1 MSTFTH
7 ENSCSDSFLLHVL
20 AARILQGY
28 AKILKK
34 PNLAMAQSLPDS
46 LILSY
51 KQHKS
56 DTDLVATWL
65 ANSGEQCGFR
75 LLTSNQTTS
84 QAPEVLAQKK
94 TPRLKGKA
102 RKLAKEAEKS
112 NQPSAQSQAKIK
124 AKTLLLKDYMPL
136 AYRTVSFTTP
146 AVLVPGSVVQKL
158 EPAIHLRHSY
168 ASWLKNTAHEPLS
181 LANNESHQYFIKI
194 LETVLEILEPL
205 CIKAADSR

>member
-1 MSTFTH
+1 
-7 ENSCSDSFLLHVL
+7 
-20 AARILQGY
+20 
-28 AKILKK
+28 
-34 PNLAMAQSLPDS
+34 MAQSLPDS

-56 DTDLVATWL
+56 DTDLVATCL
-65 ANSGEQCGFR
+65 ANVVEQCGFR
-75 LLTSNQTTS
+75 LSTSNQTAP
-84 QAPEVLAQKK
+84 QAPEVLAQKR

-112 NQPSAQSQAKIK
+112 HQTSAQPQAKIK
-124 AKTLLLKDYMPL
+124 AKTSLLKDYIPL
-136 AYRTVSFTTP
+136 AHRTVSFTTP

-158 EPAIHLRHSY
+158 EQAIHLRHSY
-168 ASWLKNTAHEPLS
+168 ASWLTNTAHEPRS

-205 CIKAADSR
+205 CI